1 MRLHSPFLV
10 YRVLSTGLQAM
21 RAWSV
26 PKLYTEDVWAAS
38 RPFDAAVYYA
48 AAGSR
53 RLRIGVLTDDRFF
66 TPATACLRAVREAE
80 AALRAAGH
88 EVVAFTPSDH
98 GLDTYKHALNYFAV
112 MAADG
117 GMRSYVNALRG
128 EPLIPLYSKL
138 HSIARLPNWLR
149 PAIAGVLRASGKPR
163 MADLCLYATGK
174 SAYEL
179 WLKTAEA
186 RVYREA
192 YIAAMRA
199 AGIDIILCPGFGLP
213 ATPHGASGDLSVAA
227 SWCVRVFY
235 HLAATGGVEC
245 GRRQEELLHAR
256 WRVQGPMDRLP
267 PLRKHIRLVF
277 RRTCCW
283 EKCHLLSIAWRCACF
298 FELPHA
304 SASRCRA
311 RCPYT
316 FRHTSVTLRT
326 FFTRCRTFQF
336 NYLNFPAGTVPV
348 THVRADEAR

>member
-1 MRLHSPFLV
+1 VINYFPLLAHRYVSV
-10 YRVLSTGLQAM
+10 CRSQAM

-48 AAGSR
+48 APGSR

-66 TPATACLRAVREAE
+66 TPAAACLRAVREAE

-98 GLDTYKHALNYFAV
+98 GLDTYKHALNYYAV

-117 GMRSYVNALRG
+117 GMRSYVDALRG

-149 PAIAGVLRASGKPR
+149 PAVAGVLRASGKPR

-179 WLKTAEA
+179 WLQNAEA
-186 RVYREA
+186 LVYREA
-192 YIAAMRA
+192 YVAAMRA
-199 AGIDIILCPGFGLP
+199 AGIDIILCPGYGLP

-227 SWCVRVFY
+227 SWCVGASESTVCP
-235 HLAATGGVEC
+235 HGAASG
-245 GRRQEELLHAR
+245 
-256 WRVQGPMDRLP
+256 DD
-267 PLRKHIRLVF
+267 
-277 RRTCCW
+277 
-283 EKCHLLSIAWRCACF
+283 
-298 FELPHA
+298 A
-304 SASRCRA
+304 SAA
-311 RCPYT
+311 
-316 FRHTSVTLRT
+316 
-326 FFTRCRTFQF
+326 
-336 NYLNFPAGTVPV
+336 AGRKSCFMRSGVHPL
-348 THVRADEAR
+348 